1 MNNTGTIL
9 YCIKINFKACLCSGQ
24 YLGNVEINKNNKTTD
39 ATHQHNKSHADM
51 HTNSNHL
58 NPFLLLLNIKQNKE
72 NNKKKEKN
80 HCRNTTTSISSE
92 QNKYQGVK
100 DLKF

>member
-58 NPFLLLLNIKQNKE
+58 NPFLLLLNIKQNKQ
-72 NNKKKEKN
+72 NNKKKRKKIIVEIQLLQF
-80 HCRNTTTSISSE
+80 HQSRINTKE
-92 QNKYQGVK
+92 
-100 DLKF
+100 LKT